1 MDCSFMDSISLIES
15 LIRECEGW
23 LLQHKDSRHYI
34 DAAACSIRLAALR
47 DCLAIVKKNSL
58 KTA

>member
-1 MDCSFMDSISLIES
+1 MDSISLIES
-15 LIRECEGW
+15 LIRECEEW
-23 LLQHKDSRHYI
+23 LMDYRGSRHYV

-47 DCLAIVKKNSL
+47 DRLAIVKKNSA

>member
-1 MDCSFMDSISLIES
+1 MDSISLIES